1 MFPPYV
7 TPGTLR
13 DVQNSRVSNIIFVV
27 EILNIQWKSLALL
40 VYISINATPVAP
52 FYRANTTLLLS
63 YYQIL
68 GIELKKRKKLVNNY
82 MLLQEFV
89 KFICTFLFCCFFSFW
104 FLFFFNKIIRITSVF
119 Y

>member
-1 MFPPYV
+1 MSKTAESATFF
-7 TPGTLR
+7 LLKFL
-13 DVQNSRVSNIIFVV
+13 NK
-27 EILNIQWKSLALL
+27 NIQWKSLALL

-89 KFICTFLFCCFFSFW
+89 KFICTFLFFVFFFI
-104 FLFFFNKIIRITSVF
+104 FGFYFFFNKIIRITSVF

>member
-7 TPGTLR
+7 TPSTLR
-13 DVQNSRVSNIIFVV
+13 VVQNSRVSNIFFVV

-89 KFICTFLFCCFFSFW
+89 KFICTFLFCFVFFIFG
-104 FLFFFNKIIRITSVF
+104 FYFFYKIIRITSVF